1 MLEDAQLT
9 VAKFLAPLTVEDF
22 LGRLLTGGARK
33 IAAGDATGRTEIL
46 GPDPGAVLMAAIQLA
61 PKLTF
66 HSANPSGPP
75 PSLAC
80 IAHAADFQQ
89 RIEQLHARNY
99 SVRFPEL
106 RYLWKPLDTLAR
118 AFEALLQQ
126 PVTTSAFWSR
136 GGMKAPVHHDD
147 HDLIVVQLRGT
158 KRWYVSSG
166 PSELPNTW
174 ENIPGGPPELGPHEV
189 IDLRPGDVLYLPR
202 GTCHTVDSDT
212 ESVHLAVGFTP
223 LTVRQTLIAAIDHL
237 SDFDRRWRMT
247 VDGNLASQLRGAGM
261 ERLEAPAVE
270 ASAQL
275 LAAVKTPGFLAAAL
289 KRRSSRVIGSLA
301 ALPVPPELPELSLD
315 TVLVQPPHAFCYL
328 TANAQKIDFSY
339 PGGHIY
345 IHRGAEESVVYIAN
359 TRRFKVREIPGNVG
373 DDIRLSLAAQ
383 FLKIGFLEVESTVMF
398 GSALSPS
405 SRGPARPDR

>member
-1 MLEDAQLT
+1 MLEDAQQI
-9 VAKFLAPLTVEDF
+9 VGRFLAPLTIENF
-22 LGRLLTGGARK
+22 LSRTLLGGVSK
-33 IAAGDATGRTEIL
+33 IEAGDADSRTELL
-46 GPDPGAVLMAAIQLA
+46 GPDPSAVLTSSIEWV

-75 PSLAC
+75 PSLTA
-80 IAHAADFQQ
+80 IADAADFRQ
-89 RIEQLHARNY
+89 RIEQFHARNY

-106 RYLWKPLDTLAR
+106 RYVWRPLDTLAR
-118 AFEALLQQ
+118 AFEALLHQ
-126 PVTTSAFWSR
+126 PMTTSAFWSR

-166 PSELPNTW
+166 PSELHNTW
-174 ENIPGGPPELGPHEV
+174 ANIPGRPPELGPHEV

-202 GTCHTVDSDT
+202 GTPHTVDSDT
-212 ESVHLAVGFTP
+212 ESIHLALGFIP

-247 VDGNLASQLRGAGM
+247 VGGNLALQVQGAGM
-261 ERLEAPAVE
+261 ERLESLAVD

-275 LAAVKTPGFLAAAL
+275 ASALRTPGFMAAAL
-289 KRRSSRVIGSLA
+289 QRRSSRSIGSLA
-301 ALPVPPELPELSLD
+301 ALPTPSAAPEITLD
-315 TVLVQPPHAFCYL
+315 SVLVQPPHAFCYL
-328 TANAQKIDFSY
+328 TANPDTIDFSY

-345 IHRGAEESVVYIAN
+345 IHRGAQQSVVFMAS
-359 TRRFKVREIPGNVG
+359 TRRFRVRDIPGDVG

-383 FLKIGFLEVESTVMF
+383 FLKIGFLEVES
-398 GSALSPS
+398 
-405 SRGPARPDR
+405 